1 MSHVATNWAFAQ
13 RGLKPATKLILL
25 CLADRHNPDM
35 GCFPSQDTLAQD
47 ACISRSALNE
57 HLKSLEGAG
66 LIRRETRFNPTTHR
80 QKSTRYILGFED
92 GFIPDDV
99 GPCPKSGHGT
109 EKERNGEPCP
119 ETGHGAVSGKQAK
132 PCPDLGQSRV
142 RKPDTNPVREPIR
155 GTSKARARKSAPAA
169 GVSEKFDQF
178 CRAHPKATERD
189 AVYRAWCDAVED
201 GANPARLVVLAQRYG
216 ATPEVQ
222 RGYAKKAQNWLRD
235 GAWRE
240 ETDYPARSA
249 PASIDDRAKFW
260 ADRINDGKFV
270 AASSFGA
277 DVATRMMELALV
289 TGDQL
294 RAIGIKP

>member
-35 GCFPSQDTLAQD
+35 GCFPAQDTLAED

-57 HLKSLEGAG
+57 HLKALESAG
-66 LIRRETRFNPTTHR
+66 LVRREKRFIPGTHR
-80 QKSTRYILGFED
+80 QTSTRYILGFED
-92 GFIPDDV
+92 GFILDDV
-99 GPCPKSGHGT
+99 DPCPKSGHGT
-109 EKERNGEPCP
+109 EAEQIEKPCP

-142 RKPDTNPVREPIR
+142 RNPDTNPVKEPLKI
-155 GTSKARARKSAPAA
+155 TSKARARKSAPAT
-169 GVSEKFDQF
+169 GVSEIFDQF
-178 CRAHPKATERD
+178 CRAHPKASERD

-216 ATPEVQ
+216 ASPEAQ

-240 ETDYPARSA
+240 EVKYPARSA

-260 ADRINDGKFV
+260 AERINAGKFV

-289 TGDQL
+289 TGEQL
-294 RAIGIKP
+294 RAMGIKP

>member
-57 HLKSLEGAG
+57 HLKSLESAG

-99 GPCPKSGHGT
+99 DPCPKSGHGT

-155 GTSKARARKSAPAA
+155 GTSKARARKSAPAV
-169 GVSEKFDQF
+169 GVSDLFDRF
-178 CRAHPKATERD
+178 CSAHPKAAERD
-189 AVYRAWCDAVED
+189 AVYRAWCGAVED

-216 ATPEVQ
+216 ATPEAQ

-240 ETDYPARSA
+240 EAAYPARSA
-249 PASIDDRAKFW
+249 PASIEDRARFW

>member
-57 HLKSLEGAG
+57 HLKSLESAG
-66 LIRRETRFNPTTHR
+66 LIRREVRFTAVSHR
-80 QKSTRYILGFED
+80 KKSTRYILGFED
-92 GFIPDDV
+92 GFVPDDD
-99 GPCPKSGHGT
+99 
-109 EKERNGEPCP
+109 EPCP
-119 ETGHGAVSGKQAK
+119 ETGHGAMSGKSAE
-132 PCPDLGQSRV
+132 PCPENGESHV
-142 RKPDTNPVREPIR
+142 RNPDSNPVKEPIKEPV
-155 GTSKARARKSAPAA
+155 KAQARKSAPAA
-169 GVSEKFDQF
+169 GVSEIFDQF
-178 CRAHPKATERD
+178 CRAHPKASERD
-189 AVYRAWCDAVED
+189 AVYRAWCAAVED
-201 GANPARLVVLAQRYG
+201 GANPARLVVLAQRYS
-216 ATPEVQ
+216 AAPEVQ

-240 ETDYPARSA
+240 EAVYPARSA

-260 ADRINDGKFV
+260 AERINANKFV

-289 TGDQL
+289 TGEQL
-294 RAIGIKP
+294 RGVGIKP

>member
-35 GCFPSQDTLAQD
+35 GCFPSQDTLARD

-57 HLKSLEGAG
+57 HLKSLESAG

-92 GFIPDDV
+92 GFIPDGV
-99 GPCPKSGHGT
+99 FPCPKPGHGT

-142 RKPDTNPVREPIR
+142 RKPDTNPVREPIKI
-155 GTSKARARKSAPAA
+155 TSKARARKSAPSA

-178 CRAHPKATERD
+178 CNAHPKASERD

-216 ATPEVQ
+216 ASPEAQ

-240 ETDYPARSA
+240 EAGYPARSA

-277 DVATRMMELALV
+277 DVATRMMEIALV
-289 TGDQL
+289 TGEQL